1 MAHQNIGVDVLNRI
15 KEDTA
20 EIASVEAF
28 PSRIEG
34 RQMIMV
40 LAPKKK

>member
-28 PSRIEG
+28 LVG
-34 RQMIMV
+34 LKV
-40 LAPKKK
+40 DK